1 MEKREGRNNIKIKH
15 TINITKTNGKLT
27 STAQGAESFALRKK
41 GNSVAI
47 CVLLRSST
55 FLLTPDPDPVLFFI
69 ERFYWVSCIIIPLR
83 VHSYSVSQGMN
94 KQKERETPKRRE
106 TPKKRETPKNLK
118 KICRI
123 LPYSI
128 LQRTIAKKKI

>member
-69 ERFYWVSCIIIPLR
+69 RKLGRLFFRIVAGIHKFGLE
-83 VHSYSVSQGMN
+83 GE
-94 KQKERETPKRRE
+94 KQKTETGNTTRRQGITE
-106 TPKKRETPKNLK
+106 LCEQILIKKL
-118 KICRI
+118 
-123 LPYSI
+123 SI
-128 LQRTIAKKKI
+128 NQLIN

>member
-41 GNSVAI
+41 GNSVAVF
-47 CVLLRSST
+47 VLLRRST

-69 ERFYWVSCIIIPLR
+69 RKFYWVGCIFERLR
-83 VHSYSVSQGMN
+83 VYSNLVLKGTN
-94 KQKERETPKRRE
+94 K
-106 TPKKRETPKNLK
+106 
-118 KICRI
+118 
-123 LPYSI
+123 
-128 LQRTIAKKKI
+128 